1 MITATATIPARPA
14 FVAPV
19 RHCDI
24 CGAEASITIN
34 RDHFCGDC
42 MKSRRVRAFLLGK
55 ASR

>member
-1 MITATATIPARPA
+1 MTNNIPAHTL
-14 FVAPV
+14 FTAPV
-19 RHCDI
+19 TRNCDI
-24 CGAEASITIN
+24 CGAEARITIN

>member
-1 MITATATIPARPA
+1 MTTNIPAHTISATVTRN
-14 FVAPV
+14 
-19 RHCDI
+19 CDI
-24 CGAEASITIN
+24 CGKEARITVN

>member
-1 MITATATIPARPA
+1 MTTSIPLHTI
-14 FVAPV
+14 VPV
-19 RHCDI
+19 SLKRNCDI
-24 CGAEASITIN
+24 CRAEARITIN